1 MKSDL
6 EISFANK
13 HHRSTFY
20 KNLLMD
26 NKSGAIDLLGLCNSG
41 SVYLEEGL
49 QLPVLVGRLEVLV
62 VSAVEVVVEYLRR
75 QRGSVARPWPDI

>member
-1 MKSDL
+1 MFEKSPEVGRTDYSRLAAAGGGSVKSDL

-20 KNLLMD
+20 EYLLVI
-26 NKSGAIDLLGLCNSG
+26 NKPGTVDMLSFCSSG

-49 QLPVLVGRLEVLV
+49 
-62 VSAVEVVVEYLRR
+62 STFTFKTA
-75 QRGSVARPWPDI
+75 IK